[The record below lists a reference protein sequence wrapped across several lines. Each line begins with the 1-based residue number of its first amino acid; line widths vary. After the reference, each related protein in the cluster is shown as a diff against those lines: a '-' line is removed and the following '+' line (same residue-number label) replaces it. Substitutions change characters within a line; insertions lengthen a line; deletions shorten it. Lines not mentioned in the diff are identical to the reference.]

1 MRLLIVSHV
10 SHYKHTEGYYA
21 YTPYAKEIELW
32 ADLFPEVVIAAP
44 CRTDTPPANTS
55 LINRSNL
62 WVAPQKEVGGE
73 NWRQKASIALALP
86 TLAIGLSREMSTADA
101 IHVRCPGNLGLLGAF
116 MAPLFSRRLIA
127 KFAGQWDGFPQEPWT
142 VRLQRWILASRW
154 WRGPVTVYGIAPGK
168 SSRAVSFF
176 SSILTAAQLSRA
188 RASCQAKC
196 LIPPLT
202 VTYTGRLTRSK
213 NVDVLLRAIGGL
225 KHEGVYLRALIVGE
239 GPERGSLGALASD
252 VGISDQVQFVD
263 AVPAERVSEFLERS
277 DIFVLAS
284 DTEGWPKS
292 MTEAMAFGLV
302 CIGSSR
308 GLIPELLAEG
318 RGLTIC
324 PRDVTGLMD
333 LLRKIATAPEAYEGM
348 RDRASEWAQRY
359 SIERL
364 RDALRTLMVKSWHLS
379 EDGFSTTPNGRFV
392 G

>member
-10 SHYKHTEGYYA
+10 SHHKRSEGYYA
-21 YTPYAKEIELW
+21 YTPYAKEVELW

-55 LINRSNL
+55 LINRPNL

-73 NWRQKASIALALP
+73 NWRQKARIALALP
-86 TLAIGLSREMSTADA
+86 TLTIALSREMRRADA
-101 IHVRCPGNLGLLGAF
+101 IHVRCPGNLGLLGAL

-127 KFAGQWDGFPQEPWT
+127 KFAGQWDGFPQEPLT
-142 VRLQRWILASRW
+142 VRLQRRILASRW

-168 SSRAVSFF
+168 SSRVVSFF

-213 NVDVLLRAIGGL
+213 NVDILLRAIGGL

-239 GPERGSLGALASD
+239 GPEGGSLGALANGL
-252 VGISDQVQFVD
+252 GIRDQVQFVG
-263 AVPAERVSEFLERS
+263 AVPAERVTEFLEQS
-277 DIFVLAS
+277 DIFVLTS
-284 DTEGWPKS
+284 DTEGWPKA

-302 CIGSSR
+302 CIGSNR

-318 RGLTIC
+318 RGLTIG

-333 LLRKIATAPEAYEGM
+333 LLRRIVSAPEGYEDM
-348 RDRASEWAQRY
+348 RERASEWAQKY
-359 SIERL
+359 SVERL
-364 RDALRTLMVKSWHLS
+364 RDALRTLMVKAWHLS
-379 EDGFSTTPNGRFV
+379 EQSLSTVSDGRFI